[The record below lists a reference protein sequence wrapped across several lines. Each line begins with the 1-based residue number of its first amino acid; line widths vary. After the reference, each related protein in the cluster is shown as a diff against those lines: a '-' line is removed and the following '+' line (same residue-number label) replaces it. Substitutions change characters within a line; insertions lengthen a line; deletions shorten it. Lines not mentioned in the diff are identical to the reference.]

1 MYKVR
6 PVQTKEKQEKL
17 CAVCK
22 VEYNADYFAYE
33 AVTGDEELIGMCQFS
48 LDNEAGHI
56 HDLVYAPDS
65 DDFEAMYIMG
75 RATLNFIDLCG
86 IKKAYYEGEENRL
99 VRAVG
104 FKPDESG
111 RLFVD
116 LEGFF
121 EHHCGGDPQNK

>member
-6 PVQTKEKQEKL
+6 PVQTKDKQEKL
-17 CAVCK
+17 CAVCGI
-22 VEYNADYFAYE
+22 EYNADFFAYE
-33 AVTGDEELIGMCQFS
+33 AVTGEEELIGMCQFS

-56 HDLVYAPDS
+56 HNLVYAPGS

-86 IKKAYYEGEENRL
+86 VHSATFVGEADETLLRSI
-99 VRAVG
+99 G
-104 FKPDESG
+104 FTKNDQNVW
-111 RLFVD
+111 FIN

-121 EHHCGGDPQNK
+121 TDHCGNHKEK